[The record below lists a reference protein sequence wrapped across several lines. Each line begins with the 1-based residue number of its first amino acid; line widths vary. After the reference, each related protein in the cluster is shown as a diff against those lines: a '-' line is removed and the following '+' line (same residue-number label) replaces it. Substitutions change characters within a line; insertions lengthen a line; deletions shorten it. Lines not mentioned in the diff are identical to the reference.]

1 MKFSIYILI
10 FIFIFIFNNSIY
22 SFDNKEVIDTLDD
35 SVAFLDEEINLPDD
49 SFFGKDKDDIKEE
62 IDEFLKELFIMLE
75 LSKVVELRET
85 YGELEQKID
94 SENNEIS
101 ELKKEQVFAPAESE
115 SSLSKLVPDS
125 KYTDSIKEF
134 IAETK
139 GDYEKIIQIK
149 KKNIK
154 GYEDELDK
162 IAVGISEALYEKN
175 INMDPEQ
182 LKVWLSSAIGDD
194 IISMSVVFSHIKDI
208 TLQLEEL
215 TATSGE
221 NLSYAKKYYGMV
233 VMLHKLIVYM
243 QNRFIADVEN
253 NIKPKL
259 RQFNKEA
266 NSNLKEAK
274 KLYNNNKI
282 NQVLK
287 SNIDANKITIKAI
300 NLYLDIVN
308 SQQRKIKKALRISKE
323 QEKVAIN
330 TYKTVKLSSMVSS
343 LINNG
348 LKTFDTL
355 SKLQIPDMAKFE
367 NKEIQ
372 EQFRK
377 LTMRM
382 SLSS

>member
-1 MKFSIYILI
+1 
-10 FIFIFIFNNSIY
+10 
-22 SFDNKEVIDTLDD
+22 
-35 SVAFLDEEINLPDD
+35 
-49 SFFGKDKDDIKEE
+49 
-62 IDEFLKELFIMLE
+62 
-75 LSKVVELRET
+75 
-85 YGELEQKID
+85 
-94 SENNEIS
+94 
-101 ELKKEQVFAPAESE
+101 
-115 SSLSKLVPDS
+115 
-125 KYTDSIKEF
+125 
-134 IAETK
+134 
-139 GDYEKIIQIK
+139 
-149 KKNIK
+149 
-154 GYEDELDK
+154 
-162 IAVGISEALYEKN
+162 
-175 INMDPEQ
+175 MDPEQ

-233 VMLHKLIVYM
+233 VMIHKLIVYM
-243 QNRFIADVEN
+243 QNRFIEDVEN

-259 RQFNKEA
+259 REFNKEA
-266 NSNLKEAK
+266 NSNMKEAK
-274 KLYNNNKI
+274 KLYRNDTN
-282 NQVLK
+282 NQVLE
-287 SNIDANKITIKAI
+287 SNIEANKLTIKAI

-330 TYKTVKLSSMVSS
+330 TYKTVKLSSMVSA

-377 LTMRM
+377 LTLRM

>member
-1 MKFSIYILI
+1 MKFFTFIIIFVFILK
-10 FIFIFIFNNSIY
+10 NSLH
-22 SFDNKEVIDTLDD
+22 SFEKKEVIDTLED

-49 SFFGKDKDDIKEE
+49 SFFGKDKDDVKEE
-62 IDEFLKELFIMLE
+62 IDEFLDELFIMLE

-85 YGELEQKID
+85 YGELEKKID

-115 SSLSKLVPDS
+115 SSLSKIVPDS
-125 KYTDSIKEF
+125 KYTDTIKQF

-149 KKNIK
+149 GKNIK
-154 GYEDELDK
+154 GYEEELDK
-162 IAVGISEALYEKN
+162 IAVGISEALLEKN

-243 QNRFIADVEN
+243 QKKFIDDVEN

-274 KLYNNNKI
+274 KLFRKDKK

-287 SNIDANKITIKAI
+287 SNIEANKMTIKAI

-308 SQQRKIKKALRISKE
+308 SQQRKVKKALKISKE
-323 QEKVAIN
+323 QEKIALN
-330 TYKTVKLSSMVSS
+330 TYKTVKLSSMVSA

-377 LTMRM
+377 LTMRI

>member
-1 MKFSIYILI
+1 MKTYIFIILFFFVPNYLIFSI
-10 FIFIFIFNNSIY
+10 
-22 SFDNKEVIDTLDD
+22 DKKRVIDTLEE
-35 SVAFLDEEINLPDD
+35 SIPFLDEEINLPDD
-49 SFFGKDKDDIKEE
+49 SFWGKDKNDIKEE
-62 IDEFLKELFIMLE
+62 IDEFLDELFVMLE

-85 YGELEQKID
+85 YGEIEKKID
-94 SENNEIS
+94 SENNELS
-101 ELKKEQVFAPAESE
+101 ELKKDQVFAPAESE
-115 SSLSKLVPDS
+115 SSLSKIVPDS
-125 KYTDSIKEF
+125 KYTDSFKKF

-154 GYEDELDK
+154 GYERELDK
-162 IAVGISEALYEKN
+162 IAVGISEALAEKD
-175 INMDPEQ
+175 ITMDPEQ

-194 IISMSVVFSHIKDI
+194 ILSMSVVFSHIKEI
-208 TLQLEEL
+208 TIQLEEL
-215 TATSGE
+215 TASSGE
-221 NLSYAKKYYGMV
+221 NLAYAKKYYGMV

-243 QNRFIADVEN
+243 QKIFIADVDN

-259 RQFNKEA
+259 RQFSKEA
-266 NSNLKEAK
+266 NSNLNEAR
-274 KLYNNNKI
+274 KLYRKNNN
-282 NQVLK
+282 NQILK
-287 SNIDANKITIKAI
+287 SNIEASKITIKAV
-300 NLYLDIVN
+300 NLYLKIVN
-308 SQQRKIKKALRISKE
+308 SQQGKIKKALRISIE

-330 TYKTVKLSSMVSS
+330 TYKTVKLSSMVSA

-377 LTMRM
+377 LTLRM

>member
-1 MKFSIYILI
+1 MIY
-10 FIFIFIFNNSIY
+10 
-22 SFDNKEVIDTLDD
+22 
-35 SVAFLDEEINLPDD
+35 
-49 SFFGKDKDDIKEE
+49 
-62 IDEFLKELFIMLE
+62 
-75 LSKVVELRET
+75 
-85 YGELEQKID
+85 
-94 SENNEIS
+94 
-101 ELKKEQVFAPAESE
+101 
-115 SSLSKLVPDS
+115 
-125 KYTDSIKEF
+125 
-134 IAETK
+134 
-139 GDYEKIIQIK
+139 
-149 KKNIK
+149 
-154 GYEDELDK
+154 
-162 IAVGISEALYEKN
+162 
-175 INMDPEQ
+175 Q

-266 NSNLKEAK
+266 NTNLKEAK
-274 KLYNNNKI
+274 KLYRNDNN

-287 SNIDANKITIKAI
+287 SNIDANNLTIKAI

-308 SQQRKIKKALRISKE
+308 SQQSKIKKALRISKE

-330 TYKTVKLSSMVSS
+330 TYKTVKLSSMVSA

-377 LTMRM
+377 LTLRM

>member
-1 MKFSIYILI
+1 MKTSI
-10 FIFIFIFNNSIY
+10 FILLFIFVPNFLIY
-22 SFDNKEVIDTLDD
+22 SIDKKEVIDTLEE
-35 SVAFLDEEINLPDD
+35 SIAFLDEEINLPDD
-49 SFFGKDKDDIKEE
+49 SFWGKDKNDVKDE
-62 IDEFLKELFIMLE
+62 IDEFLDELFVMLE

-85 YGELEQKID
+85 YGEIEKKID
-94 SENNEIS
+94 SENNELS
-101 ELKKEQVFAPAESE
+101 ELKKDQIFAPAESE
-115 SSLSKLVPDS
+115 SSLSKIVPDS
-125 KYTDSIKEF
+125 KYTDSIKKF

-154 GYEDELDK
+154 GYENELDK

-175 INMDPEQ
+175 ITMDPEQ

-194 IISMSVVFSHIKDI
+194 ILSMSVVFSHIKEI
-208 TLQLEEL
+208 TIQLEEL
-215 TATSGE
+215 TASSGE
-221 NLSYAKKYYGMV
+221 NLAYAKKYYGMV

-243 QNRFIADVEN
+243 QKRFIADVDN

-259 RQFNKEA
+259 RQFSKEA
-266 NSNLKEAK
+266 NSNLNESR
-274 KLYNNNKI
+274 KLYKKNQN

-287 SNIDANKITIKAI
+287 SNIDASKITIKAI
-300 NLYLDIVN
+300 NLYLKIVN
-308 SQQRKIKKALRISKE
+308 SQQGKIKKALRISRE

-330 TYKTVKLSSMVSS
+330 TYKTVKLSSMVSA

-367 NKEIQ
+367 NKKIQ

-377 LTMRM
+377 LTLRM

>member
-1 MKFSIYILI
+1 MKISI
-10 FIFIFIFNNSIY
+10 FILLFIFVPNYLIY
-22 SFDNKEVIDTLDD
+22 SIDKKEVIDTLEE
-35 SVAFLDEEINLPDD
+35 SISFLDEEINLPDD
-49 SFFGKDKDDIKEE
+49 SFFGKDKEDVREE
-62 IDEFLKELFIMLE
+62 IDDFLDELFVMLE

-85 YGELEQKID
+85 YGEIEKKID
-94 SENNEIS
+94 SENNELS
-101 ELKKEQVFAPAESE
+101 ELKKDQVFAPAESE
-115 SSLSKLVPDS
+115 SSLSKIVPDS
-125 KYTDSIKEF
+125 KYTDSIKKF

-139 GDYEKIIQIK
+139 GDYENIIQIK

-154 GYEDELDK
+154 GYENELDK

-175 INMDPEQ
+175 ITMDPEQ

-194 IISMSVVFSHIKDI
+194 ILSMSVVFSHIKEI
-208 TLQLEEL
+208 TIQLEEL
-215 TATSGE
+215 TASSGE
-221 NLSYAKKYYGMV
+221 NLAYAKKYYGMV

-243 QNRFIADVEN
+243 QKRFIADVDN

-259 RQFNKEA
+259 RQFSKEA
-266 NSNLKEAK
+266 NTNLNEARILYK
-274 KLYNNNKI
+274 KNKNNQI
-282 NQVLK
+282 LK
-287 SNIDANKITIKAI
+287 SNIDASKITIKAI
-300 NLYLDIVN
+300 NLYLKIVN
-308 SQQRKIKKALRISKE
+308 SQQGKIKKALRISIE

-330 TYKTVKLSSMVSS
+330 TYKTVKLSSMVSA

-355 SKLQIPDMAKFE
+355 SKLQIPDMAKFK

-377 LTMRM
+377 LTLRM

>member
-1 MKFSIYILI
+1 MKYCIL
-10 FIFIFIFNNSIY
+10 FLLFIFIFNNPIY
-22 SFDNKEVIDTLDD
+22 SFDKKEVIDTLED
-35 SVAFLDEEINLPDD
+35 SVSFLDEEITLPDD
-49 SFFGKDKDDIKEE
+49 SFFGKDKDDVKEE
-62 IDEFLKELFIMLE
+62 IDEFLDELFVMLE
-75 LSKVVELRET
+75 LSKVIELRET
-85 YGELEQKID
+85 YGELEKKID
-94 SENNEIS
+94 TENNEIS

-115 SSLSKLVPDS
+115 SSLSKIVPDS
-125 KYTDSIKEF
+125 KYTDSIKQF

-154 GYEDELDK
+154 GYENELDK

-266 NSNLKEAK
+266 NTNLKEAK
-274 KLYNNNKI
+274 KLYRNDNN

-287 SNIDANKITIKAI
+287 SNIDANNLTIKAI

-308 SQQRKIKKALRISKE
+308 SQQRKIKKALKISKE

-330 TYKTVKLSSMVSS
+330 TYKTVKLSSMVSA

-377 LTMRM
+377 LTLRM

>member
-1 MKFSIYILI
+1 MKISI
-10 FIFIFIFNNSIY
+10 FILLFTFVPNYLIY
-22 SFDNKEVIDTLDD
+22 SIDKKEVIDTLEE
-35 SVAFLDEEINLPDD
+35 SIPFLDEEINLPDD
-49 SFFGKDKDDIKEE
+49 SFWGKDKNDIKEE
-62 IDEFLKELFIMLE
+62 IDEFLDELFVMLE
-75 LSKVVELRET
+75 LSRVVELRET
-85 YGELEQKID
+85 YGEIEKKID
-94 SENNEIS
+94 SENNELS
-101 ELKKEQVFAPAESE
+101 ELKKDQVFAPAESE
-115 SSLSKLVPDS
+115 SSLSKIVVDS
-125 KYTDSIKEF
+125 KYTDSIKKF

-154 GYEDELDK
+154 GYENELDK

-175 INMDPEQ
+175 ITMDPEQ

-194 IISMSVVFSHIKDI
+194 ILSMSVVFSHIKEI
-208 TLQLEEL
+208 TIQLEEL
-215 TATSGE
+215 TASSGE
-221 NLSYAKKYYGMV
+221 NLAYAKKYYGMV

-243 QNRFIADVEN
+243 QKRFIADVDN

-259 RQFNKEA
+259 RQFSKEA
-266 NSNLKEAK
+266 NSNLNEAR
-274 KLYNNNKI
+274 KLYKKNKNNQI
-282 NQVLK
+282 LK
-287 SNIDANKITIKAI
+287 SNIDASKITIKAI
-300 NLYLDIVN
+300 NLYLKIVN
-308 SQQRKIKKALRISKE
+308 SQQGKIKKALRISIE

-330 TYKTVKLSSMVSS
+330 TYKTVKLSSMVSA

-372 EQFRK
+372 EQFRQ
-377 LTMRM
+377 LTLRM

>member
-1 MKFSIYILI
+1 MKISI
-10 FIFIFIFNNSIY
+10 FIILFIFALNNSIY
-22 SFDNKEVIDTLDD
+22 SIDKKEVIDTLEE
-35 SVAFLDEEINLPDD
+35 SIPFLDEEINLPDD
-49 SFFGKDKDDIKEE
+49 SFWGKDKNDIKEE
-62 IDEFLKELFIMLE
+62 IDEFLDELFVMLE

-85 YGELEQKID
+85 YGEIEKKID
-94 SENNEIS
+94 SENNELS
-101 ELKKEQVFAPAESE
+101 ELKKDQVFAPDESE
-115 SSLSKLVPDS
+115 SSLSKIVPDS
-125 KYTDSIKEF
+125 KYTDSIKKF

-139 GDYEKIIQIK
+139 GDYENIIQIK

-154 GYEDELDK
+154 GYENELDK
-162 IAVGISEALYEKN
+162 IAVGISEALSEKD
-175 INMDPEQ
+175 ITMDPEQ

-194 IISMSVVFSHIKDI
+194 ILSMSVVFSHIKEI
-208 TLQLEEL
+208 TIQLEEL
-215 TATSGE
+215 TASSGE
-221 NLSYAKKYYGMV
+221 NLAYAKKYYGMV

-243 QNRFIADVEN
+243 QKRFIADVDN

-259 RQFNKEA
+259 RQFSKEA
-266 NSNLKEAK
+266 NSNLNEAR
-274 KLYNNNKI
+274 KLYKKNTNNQI
-282 NQVLK
+282 LK
-287 SNIDANKITIKAI
+287 SNIEASKITIKAV
-300 NLYLDIVN
+300 NLYLKIVN
-308 SQQRKIKKALRISKE
+308 SQQGKIKKALRISIE

-330 TYKTVKLSSMVSS
+330 TYKTVKLSSMVSA

-377 LTMRM
+377 LTLRM

>member
-1 MKFSIYILI
+1 MKISI
-10 FIFIFIFNNSIY
+10 FILLFTFVPNYLIY
-22 SFDNKEVIDTLDD
+22 SIDKKEVIDTLEE
-35 SVAFLDEEINLPDD
+35 SIPFLDEEINLPDD
-49 SFFGKDKDDIKEE
+49 SFFGKDKDDVREE
-62 IDEFLKELFIMLE
+62 IDDFLDELFVMLE

-85 YGELEQKID
+85 YGEIEKKIN
-94 SENNEIS
+94 SENNKLS
-101 ELKKEQVFAPAESE
+101 ELKREQVFAPAESE
-115 SSLSKLVPDS
+115 SSLSKIVPDS

-154 GYEDELDK
+154 GYENELDK

-175 INMDPEQ
+175 ITMDPEQ

-194 IISMSVVFSHIKDI
+194 ILSMSVVFSHIKDI
-208 TLQLEEL
+208 TIQLEEL
-215 TATSGE
+215 TASSGE
-221 NLSYAKKYYGMV
+221 NLAYAKKYYGMV

-243 QNRFIADVEN
+243 QKRFIADVEN

-259 RQFNKEA
+259 RQFSKEA
-266 NSNLKEAK
+266 NSNLKEAR
-274 KLYNNNKI
+274 KLYKKNKNNQI
-282 NQVLK
+282 LK
-287 SNIDANKITIKAI
+287 SNIDASKITIKAI
-300 NLYLDIVN
+300 NLYLKIVS
-308 SQQRKIKKALRISKE
+308 SQQGKIKKALRISRE

-330 TYKTVKLSSMVSS
+330 TYKTVKLSSMVSA

-377 LTMRM
+377 LTSRM

>member
-1 MKFSIYILI
+1 MKYCLLFLL
-10 FIFIFIFNNSIY
+10 FIFIFNNPIY
-22 SFDNKEVIDTLDD
+22 SFDKKEVIDTLED
-35 SVAFLDEEINLPDD
+35 SVSFLDEEITLPDD
-49 SFFGKDKDDIKEE
+49 SFFGKDKDDVKEE
-62 IDEFLKELFIMLE
+62 IDEFLDELFVMLE
-75 LSKVVELRET
+75 LSKVIELRET
-85 YGELEQKID
+85 YGELEKKID
-94 SENNEIS
+94 TENNEIS

-115 SSLSKLVPDS
+115 SSLSKIVPDS
-125 KYTDSIKEF
+125 KYTDTIKQF

-154 GYEDELDK
+154 GYEKELDK

-266 NSNLKEAK
+266 NTNLKEAK
-274 KLYNNNKI
+274 KLYRNDNN

-287 SNIDANKITIKAI
+287 SNIDANNLTIKAI

-308 SQQRKIKKALRISKE
+308 SQQRKIKKALKISKE

-330 TYKTVKLSSMVSS
+330 TYKTVKLSSMVSA

-377 LTMRM
+377 LTLRM